1 MKHFLTTI
9 AGVFVGLAL
18 FFIGVPI
25 LLLTWAAAA
34 ARPTPVGDRSV
45 LVLDLRGGLTDQGPH
60 GLLANLAGRTGSVL
74 GIEEALTAAEH
85 DSHIKGLLVRLPEGG
100 LPPAA
105 ADELRLA
112 FKRFRAAGKPIMAHG
127 QGLYADAMVL
137 STYELAAA
145 SGDVWMQPASSFQ
158 ATGLSRGD
166 IFFKGFFDR
175 HGVKPDYQQRYEFKN
190 AVNPYLYS
198 DYTPAHREAE
208 LSWMGSVY
216 GVVLADVA
224 ADRGR
229 PLAQIKSLV
238 EAGPYTAELA
248 QANGLIDHVGEVKA
262 AEKAI
267 LAKAGDGAKLVT
279 LDDYAAQ
286 ARRRPVSAGAG
297 GGAAIAVIS
306 VEGDIMTGQGG
317 SGSSPFSGGSTIRS
331 DDVEKAFQ
339 AAIDDSD
346 VKAIV
351 FRISSPGGS
360 DTASE
365 QILSAVRAAKAAG
378 KPVVVSMGTY
388 AASGG
393 YWIASQASRIVAEPT
408 TLTGSIGVFGGKF
421 AVGEA
426 LGKFGVDMRGLKV
439 GGDWADAFST
449 AAPMSATQ
457 RAAFSTWMD
466 GIYDGFVARVAE
478 GRRLPAARVREIAKG
493 RVWTGAQAQALG
505 LVDQI
510 GDFHDAV
517 VVAKLLGG
525 VAGEARL
532 RSFDADTSP
541 LDAIKRMFGVSAAAT
556 RVLSAIADLGA
567 EPSARALAG
576 QVSDARLRAQGAT
589 VLAPR
594 LVP

>member
-25 LLLTWAAAA
+25 LVLMWAAAA
-34 ARPTPVGDRSV
+34 ARPTPVGDTSV
-45 LVLDLRGGLTDQGPH
+45 LVLDLRGGLADQGPH
-60 GLLANLAGRTGSVL
+60 GPFASLAGKTGSVL
-74 GIEEALTAAEH
+74 GIEETLTAAER

-112 FKRFRAAGKPIMAHG
+112 FKRFRAAGKPILAHG

-158 ATGLSRGD
+158 ATGLSRED

-208 LSWMGSVY
+208 LSWMSSVY

-229 PLAQIKSLV
+229 PLAQIKSLI

-267 LAKAGDGAKLVT
+267 LAKAGNGAKLVT
-279 LDDYAAQ
+279 LDAYAAQ
-286 ARRRPVSAGAG
+286 AGRAPASGGAG
-297 GGAAIAVIS
+297 STIAVIS

-317 SGSSPFSGGSTIRS
+317 SGAGPFSGSSTIRS

-339 AAIDDSD
+339 AAIDDAD

-449 AAPMSATQ
+449 AAPMSTTQ
-457 RAAFSTWMD
+457 RAAFSAWMD
-466 GIYDGFVARVAE
+466 GIYDGFVTRVAE
-478 GRRLPAARVREIAKG
+478 GRRLPVARVREIAKG
-493 RVWTGAQAQALG
+493 RVWTGAQAQTLG

-517 VVAKLLGG
+517 IVAKQLGG
-525 VAGEARL
+525 VAGQARL
-532 RSFDADTSP
+532 KSFDADTSP
-541 LDAIKRMFGVSAAAT
+541 LDAVKRMFGLSTSVAEIVSA
-556 RVLSAIADLGA
+556 VGQWGDS
-567 EPSARALAG
+567 PSARALAR
-576 QVSDARLRAQGAT
+576 QVADSALRAQGAA

-594 LVP
+594 LVD